1 MAKYEGKKTKYKAHF
16 YGNLN
21 RCRRIYPAEIFEK
34 TIPMIFEYDTFS
46 VPVGY
51 DYFLSKFYGD
61 YMKMPPVEK
70 RGVKLD
76 KLVKIDTD
84 NSYLDYKGVYYCV
97 KDAQKE

>member
-1 MAKYEGKKTKYKAHF
+1 MARYEGKKTKYKAHF

-21 RCRRIYPAEIFEK
+21 RCRIIYPAEVFEK
-34 TIPMIFEYDTFS
+34 TIPMQFETDTFS

-51 DYFLSKFYGD
+51 DYFLKKFYGD

-76 KLVKIDTD
+76 KLAKIDTEH
-84 NSYLDYKGVYYCV
+84 SYLDYKGTYYCV
-97 KDAQKE
+97 KDAQK